1 MAFSTSITVDA
12 SDARRNKIACDAFPN
27 SRKLTP
33 FFADFVAFEALEEQV
48 KRDVRAS
55 FFATFERRFEEEC
68 ARLFRSNAA
77 RVSFSRFGFAR
88 ETPVEAPLI
97 LLQSADARFGV
108 VAPRETF
115 LLFLRASLGFDVERI
130 CQDEILWRD
139 LTSRRGADFTELE
152 QAALNFASSRLGAL
166 FPSDATNEESGWRGE
181 FFERP
186 TRETL
191 ETYGAEPCYWEERVL
206 EIAARRFPF
215 RLCFPFSNFLGKNA
229 RFPVELDAA
238 PSTRQPDESERVE
251 VAVEIARGDVDA
263 RRWENL
269 KPGDVLTTDVPADAL
284 FTVFFDGKPTFR
296 ARPGVFRGVTSVQ
309 LKERI
314 DE

>member
-1 MAFSTSITVDA
+1 MAFSPSITIDA
-12 SDARRNKIACDAFPN
+12 SGAPRNKIPNAAFPN
-27 SRKLTP
+27 ARELAP
-33 FFADFVAFEALEEQV
+33 FFADFAAFDALEEQV
-48 KRDVRAS
+48 KRNVRAS
-55 FFATFERRFEEEC
+55 FFATFERRFEEAC

-88 ETPVEAPLI
+88 ETSAEDPLV
-97 LLQSADARFGV
+97 LLQCADARFGV

-115 LLFLRASLGFDVERI
+115 LLFLCASLGFDVERI
-130 CQDEILWRD
+130 CQDEIIWGD
-139 LTSRRGADFTELE
+139 LTSGRGGNFTELE
-152 QAALNFASSRLGAL
+152 QAALNFASSRLAVL
-166 FPSDATNEESGWRGE
+166 FPSESENEETNWRGE

-186 TRETL
+186 TREAL

-206 EIAARRFPF
+206 EIGAKRFPF

-229 RFPVELDAA
+229 RFPVELDAI
-238 PSTRQPDESERVE
+238 RDESERVE
-251 VAVEIARGDVDA
+251 VEVEIARGVVDA

-269 KPGDVLTTDVPADAL
+269 KPGDVLMTDVPADAL
-284 FTVFFDGKPTFR
+284 FTVLLDGKPTFR